1 MALAQLRG
9 RWKMPCIFALI
20 YIVIAGAF
28 CYGVR
33 KNFTFNLVAI
43 AIYGILDVALISISL
58 KLLRPEKNVT
68 FDDFFEGLENWIH
81 AALGML
87 WFELWVFL
95 WALLFVIPGI
105 VKAIS
110 YSMMF
115 WVITENPQIGP
126 QKAMKISKIMTNG
139 HKADIFGMYLSFLG
153 WAILSILS
161 CGIGFV
167 WFVPYI
173 IQTMT
178 NAYYDLKK
186 MAFDT
191 GVLKPADFASV
202 QD

>member
-1 MALAQLRG
+1 
-9 RWKMPCIFALI
+9 
-20 YIVIAGAF
+20 
-28 CYGVR
+28 
-33 KNFTFNLVAI
+33 
-43 AIYGILDVALISISL
+43 
-58 KLLRPEKNVT
+58 
-68 FDDFFEGLENWIH
+68 
-81 AALGML
+81 
-87 WFELWVFL
+87 
-95 WALLFVIPGI
+95 
-105 VKAIS
+105 
-110 YSMMF
+110 MMF

-161 CGIGFV
+161 CGIGFF